1 MRTVPAAEH
10 AFYSEVASNRAAA
23 LANLE
28 RIEDILT
35 IECSQSFKYLV
46 KAAQATVRTFPVPRQ
61 LWIES
66 RYDCLAQ
73 WEAYNYLAPL
83 TCKRVLQLGG
93 AGVAAVQ
100 FMLGGAAEAWL
111 LTPVADEARWAA
123 ELARLA
129 GVELHCKVGVAE
141 EIPFDDNFFDAIYA
155 GGCAHHFETESA
167 FPEIARVLKPGGRF
181 SAVDPWRAPFYALGI
196 KIFGKR
202 EGNGQVQCRPL
213 TKARVAPLA
222 VFGSHRVNIHGS
234 FLRYPLLAAN
244 RVGLQISDNTAWS
257 LARLDD
263 WLGNLLHAR
272 QWGSSVALL
281 AEK

>member
-1 MRTVPAAEH
+1 MRIVPAAEH
-10 AFYSEVASNRAAA
+10 AFYTEVASSRAAA
-23 LANLE
+23 LAKLN
-28 RIEDILT
+28 RIEDILAV
-35 IECSQSFKYLV
+35 EQSQSFKYLV
-46 KAAQATVRTFPVPRQ
+46 RAAKTTERSFPSPRQ

-73 WEAYNYLAPL
+73 WDAYNYLAPL
-83 TCKRVLQLGG
+83 QSKRVLQLGG

-111 LTPVADEARWAA
+111 LTPVAHEARWAA

-129 GVELHCKVGVAE
+129 GVKLQCKVGVAE
-141 EIPFDDNFFDAIYA
+141 EIPFDDNSFDAIYA
-155 GGCAHHFETESA
+155 GGCAHHFETEVA

-181 SAVDPWRAPFYALGI
+181 SAVDPWRAPLYALGI
-196 KIFGKR
+196 RVFGKR

-213 TKARVAPLA
+213 TNARVAPLKI
-222 VFGSHRVNIHGS
+222 FSSYRVNVHGA

-244 RVGLQISDNTAWS
+244 RLGLQISDDMAWN

-263 WLGNLLHAR
+263 CLADRLRAR
-272 QWGSSVALL
+272 KWGSSVAIL